1 MMESVHLTN
10 PETDNFSEKLRQ
22 IDLTLLIPAY
32 NEKDAIR
39 VVLDQYCR
47 YISDYTLPWKIMVS
61 VDGSDG
67 TSDVVESFSRLYP
80 FVSQNKNGARAGKGA
95 AIKRGLNLINTDYT
109 FLMDADDSVGMSDC
123 LKALINL
130 NGEDAVLLSRY
141 GGYENRIPMRRL
153 LPSRGFNMLVRS
165 SLGINNKDTQTGYKI
180 MKTSLFKEGFER
192 IAVTNTFFDVA
203 LLYYLKKRS
212 ATVSEI
218 DVEYEHREESKFNV
232 FGEIIGQG
240 VSLLAFVVWHSRLQR
255 FIPARFVGI
264 YFRLF
269 KWV

>member
-1 MMESVHLTN
+1 MMESVQLTN
-10 PETDNFSEKLRQ
+10 PETDNFLEKLRQ

-32 NEKDAIR
+32 NEKDAIK

-47 YISDYTLPWKIMVS
+47 YISDFDLPWKIIVS

-67 TSDVVESFSRLYP
+67 TSNVVENFSRLYP

-95 AIKRGLNLINTDYT
+95 AIKRGLNLIDTEYT
-109 FLMDADDSVGMSDC
+109 FLMDADDSVRMSDC
-123 LKALINL
+123 LNALMNL

-141 GGYENRIPMRRL
+141 GGYQNKIPIRRL
-153 LPSRGFNMLVRS
+153 VPSRGFNVLVRS
-165 SLGINNKDTQTGYKI
+165 SLGINTRDTQTGYKI
-180 MKTSLFKEGFER
+180 VKTELLREGFKR

-203 LLYYLKKRS
+203 LLYYLKKRKAS
-212 ATVSEI
+212 VSEI
-218 DVEYEHREESKFNV
+218 DVEYEHREESKFNIL
-232 FGEIIGQG
+232 GEIIGQG
-240 VSLLAFVVWHSRLQR
+240 ISLLAFRIWHSRLQR
-255 FIPARFVGI
+255 LIPEGFVGI

>member
-1 MMESVHLTN
+1 MMESVQPMN
-10 PETDNFSEKLRQ
+10 SETDNFSEKLRQ

-32 NEKDAIR
+32 NEKDAIK

-47 YISDYTLPWKIMVS
+47 YISDFALPWRIIIS

-67 TSDVVESFSRLYP
+67 TSDVVEAFSRLYP
-80 FVSQNKNGARAGKGA
+80 FVSLNKNGARAGKGA
-95 AIKRGLNLINTDYT
+95 AIKRGLNLIDTEYT
-109 FLMDADDSVGMSDC
+109 FLMDADNSVRMSDC
-123 LKALINL
+123 LKALIDL

-141 GGYENRIPMRRL
+141 GRYENSIPMRRL

-165 SLGINNKDTQTGYKI
+165 SLGINTRDTQTGYKI
-180 MKTSLFKEGFER
+180 MKTGLLREGFEK

-203 LLYYLKKRS
+203 LLYYLKKKKAS
-212 ATVSEI
+212 VFEVE
-218 DVEYEHREESKFNV
+218 VEYEHREESKFNIL
-232 FGEIIGQG
+232 GEIIGQG
-240 VSLLAFVVWHSRLQR
+240 VSLLAFRIWHSRLQR
-255 FIPARFVGI
+255 FIPEGFVGI